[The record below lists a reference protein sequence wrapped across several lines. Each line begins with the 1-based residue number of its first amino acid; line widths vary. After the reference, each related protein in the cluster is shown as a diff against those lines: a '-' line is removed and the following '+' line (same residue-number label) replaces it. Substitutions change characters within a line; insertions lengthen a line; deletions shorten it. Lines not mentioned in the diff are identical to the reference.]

1 MADCYNLQKFLNFTP
16 EERAKIAVLDL
27 LFKHIGDEGLVAL
40 ADVLKTNSTLTELNL
55 PRGDI
60 GAELKERIEGLV
72 ERNELIQSAVLDNL
86 KQIAEGDRVKDIDI
100 SKIKNIKHIEFLT
113 DHIINPLERYAENM
127 AFFNEALQKCDLDSQ
142 IKILNNKYQD
152 SVAFSR
158 SEPLLKTKDISI
170 NDSEGGIVKI
180 KYSNLQSYQALG
192 KIGSYLTAKDAMALK
207 VTSSPPADK
216 ALSEDS
222 LMDRPLDGSGG
233 GGMTI
238 AEMAEQA
245 GSNQEDA
252 DFDAA
257 ISNSLQDVTFTNTGA
272 AEEPDGFA
280 SEMTGGAAED
290 FCN

>member
-1 MADCYNLQKFLNFTP
+1 MSNIDYGITKHLIELLDRNKLI
-16 EERAKIAVLDL
+16 EDAVLD
-27 LFKHIGDEGLVAL
+27 
-40 ADVLKTNSTLTELNL
+40 S
-55 PRGDI
+55 
-60 GAELKERIEGLV
+60 
-72 ERNELIQSAVLDNL
+72 L
-86 KQIAEGDRVKDIDI
+86 KQIAEGDHVKDIDI
-100 SKIKNIKHIEFLT
+100 RKIGNIKHTKFLT
-113 DHIINPLERYAENM
+113 EHIINPLERYAENK
-127 AFFNEALQKCDLDSQ
+127 AYFKQKLQQHNLD
-142 IKILNNKYQD
+142 IKTLEEKVTDYQD
-152 SVAFSR
+152 SVGLERAA
-158 SEPLLKTKDISI
+158 PLLKTEEHFDFKNPDNIPEDLKKYISEENKPSTVEKI
-170 NDSEGGIVKI
+170 LSPLHSDDFLGI
-180 KYSNLQSYQALG
+180 
-192 KIGSYLTAKDAMALK
+192 IGSYLTAKDARVLK
-207 VTSSPPADK
+207 EAFSAPEKDSDK